1 MISAETTSYNSH
13 VANIAYLDG
22 AGSSIGTIQCT
33 CSNSI
38 GNPANITVCLIV
50 TAHSLLTFSSIAFIT
65 VTHLDTVDG

>member
-13 VANIAYLDG
+13 VANIDLDG
-22 AGSSIGTIQCT
+22 AGSSIGTTPCT
-33 CSNSI
+33 CSNST